1 LRFYQKHKLGLI
13 YPGENVMNNVDELVQ
28 EREDLKLRVTTL
40 VSLLKEA
47 RESVHAAIGLEL
59 EYADYPS
66 AERLRSLKMKIE
78 EEIVKNERV
87 I

>member
-1 LRFYQKHKLGLI
+1 
-13 YPGENVMNNVDELVQ
+13 MNNLDELVQ
-28 EREDLKLRVTTL
+28 EKEDLKLRVNTL

-59 EYADYPS
+59 EYADYSS

-78 EEIVKNERV
+78 EEIVKNERTL
-87 I
+87 

>member
-1 LRFYQKHKLGLI
+1 
-13 YPGENVMNNVDELVQ
+13 MNNVDELVQ